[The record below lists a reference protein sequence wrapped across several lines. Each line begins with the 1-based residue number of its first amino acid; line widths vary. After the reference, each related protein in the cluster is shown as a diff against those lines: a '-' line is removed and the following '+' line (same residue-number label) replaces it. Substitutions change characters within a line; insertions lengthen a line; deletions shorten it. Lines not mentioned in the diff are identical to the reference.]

1 MNNRQLTGLLL
12 VCMMIAAILGYLVST
27 SFVAPMLVG
36 PDLPRFVRPPDVVEF
51 FAILKTI
58 ISFVN
63 VALILFILG
72 VYINIYRTMRTRF
85 TLSLVTVMLL
95 LLLYAVTSNPL
106 LHVGFGFQAVGLGPF
121 AIIPDIFTTVALLI
135 LFYLSL
141 E

>member
-1 MNNRQLTGLLL
+1 MNNRQLTGFLL

-27 SFVAPMLVG
+27 ALVAPMLGG
-36 PDLPRFVRPPDVVEF
+36 PDLPRFIRPPEVVEF